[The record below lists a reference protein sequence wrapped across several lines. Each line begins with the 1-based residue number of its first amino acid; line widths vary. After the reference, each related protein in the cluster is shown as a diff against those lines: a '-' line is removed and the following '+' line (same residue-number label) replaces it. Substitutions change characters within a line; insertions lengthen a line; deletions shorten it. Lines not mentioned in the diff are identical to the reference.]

1 MNTENH
7 QDLIAHIIREIEQDH
22 LELPTLP
29 DVAVK
34 IQILINDPN
43 VLDEKIIAALSSD
56 PFVIAQII
64 KSANSAAFSGKPH
77 VDNVKD
83 AASRLGYRQ
92 LHNMVITIT
101 MNKLFYSTN
110 PAINRRMRQIWARS
124 RKVAAVSY
132 LLASHHPHLSRE
144 QAMLAGLM
152 HNIGVLPLCMYIEK
166 QQLMIEDE
174 VLEALI
180 EQCSGIIGTK
190 LLQKWNFSKEIIEV
204 VAGYQNMHRASNLEP
219 KPDYV
224 DLVLFANLQANDCA
238 ESIDWKS
245 IATTKRLGLS
255 EQDCLIYIEQ
265 NAERIE
271 MVEVLLGMKQEAHA
285 KSNQAIDPASV
296 KSQLAVSS
304 QVEKRVGFLSYILN
318 FLK

>member
-7 QDLIAHIIREIEQDH
+7 PDLIAHIIREIEQDH

-64 KSANSAAFSGKPH
+64 KSANSAVFAGKPH

-101 MNKLFYSTN
+101 MNKMFYSSN
-110 PAINRRMRQIWARS
+110 PIINRRMRQIWAHS

-144 QAMLAGLM
+144 QSMLAGLM
-152 HNIGVLPLCMYIEK
+152 HNIGVLPLCLYIEK
-166 QQLMIEDE
+166 QQLTIEDE
-174 VLEALI
+174 ALEALI
-180 EQCSGIIGTK
+180 DQCSQIIGTK

-224 DLVLFANLQANDCA
+224 DLVLFANLQANGCA

-245 IATTKRLGLS
+245 IATIKRLGLG
-255 EQDCLIYIEQ
+255 EHDCLTYLEQ
-265 NAERIE
+265 NAQRIE
-271 MVEVLLGMKQEAHA
+271 VVEVLLGMKQETHA
-285 KSNQAIDPASV
+285 KSNNAIDRAGAKSKPAV
-296 KSQLAVSS
+296 ISQA
-304 QVEKRVGFLSYILN
+304 EKKVGWFSYIFGL
-318 FLK
+318 LR